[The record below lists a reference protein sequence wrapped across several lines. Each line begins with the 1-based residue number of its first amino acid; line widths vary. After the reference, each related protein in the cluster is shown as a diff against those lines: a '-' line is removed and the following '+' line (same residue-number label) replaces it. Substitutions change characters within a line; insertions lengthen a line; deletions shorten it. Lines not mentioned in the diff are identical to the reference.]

1 MSTQD
6 DDDEEVTMTKKAKK
20 QRKVIDVIYLNDL
33 PTELVIKTLKQKVQ
47 EKYLQEK
54 GVIGAGIS
62 P

>member
-1 MSTQD
+1 MPTQY

-54 GVIGAGIS
+54 GVIGGIS

>member
-1 MSTQD
+1 MPTQD

-47 EKYLQEK
+47 EKYLPNK
-54 GVIGAGIS
+54 RGS
-62 P
+62 